1 MADFEKLLKKLQKKF
16 DGAVDDS
23 RDEGYDDG
31 WSEGYD
37 SGHEVGHAAGFAEGV
52 DAHKT
57 MIRTRLTM
65 LFDTYMST
73 DKFAKAKDAKEMIEY
88 LEWEY
93 DPEKAEAEAKADD
106 DKWF

>member
-1 MADFEKLLKKLQKKF
+1 MADFEKLFKKLQKKF
-16 DGAVDDS
+16 DKALTESHEDGH
-23 RDEGYDDG
+23 DEG

-93 DPEKAEAEAKADD
+93 DPVEAERQAKIADENG
-106 DKWF
+106 F

>member
-1 MADFEKLLKKLQKKF
+1 MADFEKLFKKLEKKL
-16 DGAVDDS
+16 DKALDESYDNGH
-23 RDEGYDDG
+23 DEG
-31 WSEGYD
+31 WSSGYD
-37 SGHEVGHAAGFAEGV
+37 SGHEVGHTEGFTEGV
-52 DAHKT
+52 QAHKD

-73 DKFAKAKDAKEMIEY
+73 DKFAKAKDVKEMIEY

-93 DPEKAEAEAKADD
+93 DPEKAAQEAAEDD

>member
-1 MADFEKLLKKLQKKF
+1 MADFEKLFKKLQKKF
-16 DGAVDDS
+16 DKAVDESHDN
-23 RDEGYDDG
+23 GYDEG

-37 SGHEVGHAAGFAEGV
+37 SGHEVGRTDGFAEGV
-52 DAHKT
+52 EAHKT

-73 DKFAKAKDAKEMIEY
+73 DKFAKAKDVKETLEY

-93 DPEKAEAEAKADD
+93 DPEKAAEEAKADD

>member
-1 MADFEKLLKKLQKKF
+1 MGHKKLLKKLANSIKSEIDSSWSVGYEAGYA
-16 DGAVDDS
+16 DGS
-23 RDEGYDDG
+23 RDATADG
-31 WSEGYD
+31 FE
-37 SGHEVGHAAGFAEGV
+37 EGV
-52 DAHKT
+52 AAHKE
-57 MIRTRLTM
+57 MIRVRLTG

-73 DKFAKAKDAKEMIEY
+73 NKFAKAKDAKEMLEY

>member
-1 MADFEKLLKKLQKKF
+1 
-16 DGAVDDS
+16 
-23 RDEGYDDG
+23 
-31 WSEGYD
+31 
-37 SGHEVGHAAGFAEGV
+37 
-52 DAHKT
+52 
-57 MIRTRLTM
+57 MIRVRLTG

-73 DKFAKAKDAKEMIEY
+73 NKFAKAKDAKEMLEY